1 MNLGTVKRIMAYLKQ
16 GDYERDFNVVTIRHP
31 SGELRMQYFPAPML
45 TVETSC
51 RVIEEEKIGG
61 QNAI

>member
-51 RVIEEEKIGG
+51 RVIE
-61 QNAI
+61 